1 MNIFW
6 SGHLIQIQAAFVGL
20 ALMNRCTFRLSESH
34 SFAWKRV
41 NEFINFSAIFFYSF
55 RCKTNPLILRLKTHL
70 YSRLLRIASIFFTPT
85 KRTELIRIIARMTP
99 NTNEPVLLLLPPVDP
114 TASSELLTPLFSI
127 SSFLDRR
134 VSRSFAWSESLLL
147 LTGWWFRS
155 DHFVSSDPVGTLF
168 KFFAGPF
175 EGGCVATSSSGWFVV
190 ESVAAATA
198 SR

>member
-55 RCKTNPLILRLKTHL
+55 RCKTNPLILILKTHL
-70 YSRLLRIASIFFTPT
+70 YSRRLRIASIFLTPT
-85 KRTELIRIIARMTP
+85 KSTELIRIIARMTP
-99 NTNEPVLLLLPPVDP
+99 NTKEPALLLPPVEL
-114 TASSELLTPLFSI
+114 TTSLELLTSLFSI
-127 SSFLDRR
+127 SSFLDLR

-147 LTGWWFRS
+147 SNGWFRS

-168 KFFAGPF
+168 KFLAGSF

-190 ESVAAATA
+190 ESVAAAF
-198 SR
+198 R

>member
-1 MNIFW
+1 MIIET
-6 SGHLIQIQAAFVGL
+6 SKKILI
-20 ALMNRCTFRLSESH
+20 
-34 SFAWKRV
+34 
-41 NEFINFSAIFFYSF
+41 
-55 RCKTNPLILRLKTHL
+55 LKTHL
-70 YSRLLRIASIFFTPT
+70 YSRRLRIASIFLTPT
-85 KRTELIRIIARMTP
+85 KSTELIRIIARMTP
-99 NTNEPVLLLLPPVDP
+99 NIKEPALLLPPVDP
-114 TASSELLTPLFSI
+114 TVSSELLTPLVST
-127 SSFLDRR
+127 SLFLDWR

-198 SR
+198 IR